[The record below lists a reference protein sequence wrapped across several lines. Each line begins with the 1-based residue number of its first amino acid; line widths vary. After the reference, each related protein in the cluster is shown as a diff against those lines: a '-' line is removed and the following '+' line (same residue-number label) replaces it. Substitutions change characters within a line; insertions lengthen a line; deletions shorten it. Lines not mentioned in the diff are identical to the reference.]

1 MAPSRFFGGYGEKTA
16 IAIYGHCAM
25 QFVYDPKSCILLP
38 FKENPIQ
45 PQNITVY
52 FLLVF
57 WALNVIYFFE
67 IPAFFNSVSFD
78 LISLRR

>member
-57 WALNVIYFFE
+57 WALNVIYVLLYTKYF
-67 IPAFFNSVSFD
+67 
-78 LISLRR
+78 